1 MKVQKPRGTRDFLPP
16 DMAKRRFIERKMR
29 KVAENWGYGEV
40 QTPTFED
47 LKLFTIK
54 SGEAIVEEIYEF
66 KDKSGRALAL
76 RPELTAP
83 VIRMYVNE
91 FQKKPKPLRFYY
103 FGNCFRYERPQKARF
118 REFWHFGVE
127 LIGSD
132 KPESDAE
139 VVALASTMLDDIGLK
154 GDLHIGHLG
163 VLRTLT
169 RQLAPEV
176 QRAAMRCIDKK
187 DEHGLVKLLKG
198 GDATQTNALLSLIK
212 SGDVDGARSIVGD
225 VPELEQFENVLEIL
239 DALGVRY
246 KVDFGIARG
255 LEYYTGMV
263 FEIYAK
269 NLGAQNQICGG
280 GAYRLAH
287 LLNGEDVPA
296 TGFAFGFDRVVE
308 ALDIKMAPQ
317 KNVVVITRDET
328 KKDALKIA
336 LTLREHMP
344 THIDV
349 MGRSFNAQLS
359 HANAI
364 GASHVVI
371 VGPKELQAGKVTLK
385 DMKTGEQALLTLE
398 EVVKRIA

>member
-29 KVAENWGYGEV
+29 KVAENWGYEEV

-91 FQKKPKPLRFYY
+91 FQKKPRPLRFYY

-139 VVALASTMLDDIGLK
+139 VVALASAMLDDIGLK

-176 QRAAMRCIDKK
+176 QRTAMKLIDKK
-187 DEHGLVKLLKG
+187 DAQGLVKLLEDC
-198 GDATQTNALLSLIK
+198 DATLKQNILHLIK
-212 SGDVDGARSIVGD
+212 SGSVDGARDIVGD
-225 VPELEQFENVLEIL
+225 VPELREFENVLEIL

-287 LLNGEDVPA
+287 LLDGKDMPA
-296 TGFAFGFDRVVE
+296 TGFAFGFDRVIE
-308 ALDIKMAPQ
+308 ALDVKMAPP
-317 KNVVVITRDET
+317 KNVVVITREET
-328 KKDALKIA
+328 RKDALKIA
-336 LTLREHMP
+336 LALRKHIP
-344 THIDV
+344 THTDV

-364 GASHVVI
+364 GASHAVI
-371 VGPKELQAGKVTLK
+371 VGPKELQVGKVTLK
-385 DMKTGEQALLTLE
+385 DMKTGEQALLTLD
-398 EVVKRIA
+398 EVVKRIV

>member
-1 MKVQKPRGTRDFLPP
+1 MKVQRPRGTRDFLPP
-16 DMAKRRFIERKMR
+16 DMARRRFIERKMR
-29 KVAENWGYGEV
+29 KVAENWGYQEI

-47 LKLFTIK
+47 LELFTVK

-66 KDKSGRALAL
+66 RDKSGRALAL

-83 VIRMYVNE
+83 VSRMYVNE
-91 FQKKPKPLRFYY
+91 LQREPKPLKFYY

-132 KPESDAE
+132 RPEADAE
-139 VVALASTMLDDIGLK
+139 VIALASAMLDEIGLS

-163 VLRTLT
+163 VLRALM
-169 RQLAPEV
+169 RPLAPEA
-176 QRAAMRCIDKK
+176 QKAAMRCIDKK
-187 DEHGLVKLLKG
+187 DSQGLMKVLEGSDPALKE
-198 GDATQTNALLSLIK
+198 NLLSLMK
-212 SGDVDGARSIVGD
+212 SKSIGGARKIAGD
-225 VPELEQFENVLEIL
+225 VPELKQFGDVLETL
-239 DALGVRY
+239 DSLGVRY
-246 KVDFGIARG
+246 KIDFGIARG

-287 LLNGEDVPA
+287 LLDGEDMPA
-296 TGFAFGFDRVVE
+296 TGFAFGFDRVAE
-308 ALDIKMAPQ
+308 ALNVKMASP
-317 KNVVVITRDET
+317 KNVAVITRDET
-328 KKDALKIA
+328 REEALRVA
-336 LTLREHMP
+336 LTLRRHMP

-349 MGRSFNAQLS
+349 MGRNFNAQLS

-364 GASHVVI
+364 GASHAVI

-385 DMKTGEQALLTLE
+385 DMKTGEQELLTLD
-398 EVVKRIA
+398 EVVRRMV

>member
-1 MKVQKPRGTRDFLPP
+1 
-16 DMAKRRFIERKMR
+16 MAKRRLIECKMR
-29 KVAENWGYGEV
+29 EIAERWGYQEI

-66 KDKSGRALAL
+66 KDKGGRALAL

-83 VIRMYVNE
+83 VIRMYVNKL
-91 FQKKPKPLRFYY
+91 QKKPKPLRFYY

-132 KPESDAE
+132 RPEADAE
-139 VVALASTMLDDIGLK
+139 VIALASTMLDEIGLK

-163 VLRTLT
+163 VLRGLM
-169 RQLAPEV
+169 RSLAPEV

-187 DEHGLVKLLKG
+187 DRQGLVKLLKDR
-198 GDATQTNALLSLIK
+198 DATLKDALLALIK
-212 SGDVDGARSIVGD
+212 SKNVDEAREIVGD
-225 VPELEQFENVLEIL
+225 VSELRQFENVLEIL
-239 DALGVRY
+239 NALGVRY
-246 KVDFGIARG
+246 KTDFGIARG

-287 LLNGEDVPA
+287 LLDGEDVPA

-308 ALDIKMAPQ
+308 ALDVKMGAQ
-317 KNVVVITRDET
+317 KRVVVITRDET
-328 KKDALKIA
+328 RKDALKIA
-336 LTLREHMP
+336 LSLREHIP
-344 THIDV
+344 TYVDV
-349 MGRSFNAQLS
+349 MGRSITAQLS
-359 HANAI
+359 YANAI
-364 GASHVVI
+364 GASHAVI
-371 VGPKELQAGKVTLK
+371 VGPKELQAGRVTLK
-385 DMKTGEQALLTLE
+385 DMKTGEQELLTLS
-398 EVVKRIA
+398 EVIKRIA